1 MYQVFAQI
9 QLASSIVKEN
19 IKFSLKARILH
30 HEGKRKPLRKIL
42 KIMLISISTII
53 TVMVVF
59 LATVYF
65 VNLVSNEREKG
76 KLEDYGQ
83 KVMVDGKQ
91 MNVLIQGD
99 GKETIVLLPGYGT
112 ASPVLDFKPLVKELS
127 PYYRVVVI
135 EPFGYG
141 LSDDTDKV
149 RTSQNY
155 VDEIHECLQK
165 LNIKKYTLMGHS
177 ISGIY
182 GLEYVNQYEKEVQAF
197 VGIDSSVPKQET
209 DELPVSSLQLLNQSG
224 LYRLLLKVNPDQL
237 VMPKVDDQTKAQIK
251 MLTFRNFLDE
261 SQGSEADNFRNNFKN
276 AQRLHFPKK
285 LPVVFY
291 LADQTEKETPSWK
304 PMHEDLLKNVDHGKV
319 VTFKGGHYLHHTR
332 SKEISADFKGF
343 LSNIESHR

>member
-1 MYQVFAQI
+1 M
-9 QLASSIVKEN
+9 KGRE
-19 IKFSLKARILH
+19 
-30 HEGKRKPLRKIL
+30 KPMKKIL
-42 KIMLISISTII
+42 RIMLISICTLI

-65 VNLVSNEREKG
+65 VNLISNEREKG
-76 KLEDYGQ
+76 KIEDYGQ
-83 KVMVDGKQ
+83 KVLVDGKH

-112 ASPVLDFKPLVKELS
+112 ASPVLDFMPLVNELS

-149 RTSQNY
+149 RTSQNI

-165 LNIKKYTLMGHS
+165 LNIKNYTLMGHS
-177 ISGIY
+177 IFGIY
-182 GLEYVNQYEKEVQAF
+182 GLEYVNKYEKEVKAF
-197 VGIDSSVPKQET
+197 VGIDNSVPKQET
-209 DELPVSSLQLLNQSG
+209 DELPVSSLQLLHQSG
-224 LYRLLLKVNPDQL
+224 FYRLIVKMNPDQL
-237 VMPKVDDQTKAQIK
+237 VMPNVDDQTKDQIK

-261 SQGSEADNFRNNFKN
+261 SQASEAENITNNFKN
-276 AQRLHFPKK
+276 AQRLHLPKN

-291 LADQTEKETPSWK
+291 LADETEEETPSWK

-319 VTFKGGHYLHHTR
+319 VTFEGGHYLHHTK
-332 SKEISADFKGF
+332 SKEIAADFREF
-343 LSNIESHR
+343 LSINESHR

>member
-1 MYQVFAQI
+1 
-9 QLASSIVKEN
+9 
-19 IKFSLKARILH
+19 
-30 HEGKRKPLRKIL
+30 
-42 KIMLISISTII
+42 
-53 TVMVVF
+53 
-59 LATVYF
+59 
-65 VNLVSNEREKG
+65 
-76 KLEDYGQ
+76 
-83 KVMVDGKQ
+83 MVDGKQ

-112 ASPVLDFKPLVKELS
+112 ASPVLDFEPLVKELS

-149 RTSQNY
+149 RTSQNI

-197 VGIDSSVPKQET
+197 VGIDSSFPKQEDA
-209 DELPVSSLQLLNQSG
+209 DELPVSSLQLLHQSG
-224 LYRLLLKVNPDQL
+224 FYRLIVKMNPDQL

-261 SQGSEADNFRNNFKN
+261 SQASEAENFRNNFKN

-285 LPVVFY
+285 LPVAFY
-291 LADQTEKETPSWK
+291 LADQTEKETPNWK
-304 PMHEDLLKNVDHGKV
+304 PMHEELLKNVDHGKV
-319 VTFKGGHYLHHTR
+319 VTFKGGHYLHHTK
-332 SKEISADFKGF
+332 SKEIADDVREF
-343 LSNIESHR
+343 LSNNERSR